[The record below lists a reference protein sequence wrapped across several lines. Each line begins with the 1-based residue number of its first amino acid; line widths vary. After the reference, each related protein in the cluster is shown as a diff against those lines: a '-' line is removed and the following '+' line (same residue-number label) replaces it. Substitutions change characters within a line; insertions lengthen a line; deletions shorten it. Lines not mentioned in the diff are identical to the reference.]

1 VRRHW
6 PLLPIAALALALRL
20 VNLDYG
26 LPGHPH
32 PDEWRVVRPA
42 ARMARAA
49 ELDLHPGFFN
59 YPALQMV
66 LLGASLRVADAFSPP
81 APGEPFR
88 EVAVRDLRVARRVTA
103 AFGLA
108 TVLVTYA
115 LGLLVGGRTTA
126 VLAALFLAV
135 APYHA
140 LDSHYTNVDVPMTLW
155 LVAAAGAALVF
166 ARRRRRG
173 WLLAAGACL
182 GLATATKY
190 TALAAAPLL
199 PAACLAARR
208 AGEGLWR
215 SLAPAVP
222 ALALMLVFFA
232 AGAPYTF
239 LDFEGFRAGLQE
251 EQVHMGEGHV
261 GFDLAPRGWIYR
273 RGVHQLAAGLP
284 FALGVPLYLL
294 ALGGLAGL
302 ARRPRA
308 PGLVLAAA
316 VLPVFALL
324 VVPEVVFLR
333 YLLPLLPF
341 LAVAAAGF
349 TAWALGRGRRAAW
362 LGGTALAATLLY
374 TTAFT
379 ASQLRSLEPQNGA
392 LASDWIREH
401 VPPGPVAI
409 AGLPWM
415 LNLPGG
421 AHTLRRFKLERA
433 RKRHHLPEWLVVSG
447 WYERAY
453 QRGSL
458 RRGPEGRF
466 LGSLERP
473 GSTYE
478 LRVRF
483 ACHYLDQ
490 ELYAR
495 LDPSFAHQ
503 FACLDFAIYRL
514 REPDALTGR
523 AGSGHAGGT

>member
-6 PLLPIAALALALRL
+6 PLLPIAALALVLRL

-42 ARMARAA
+42 GRMARAA
-49 ELDLHPGFFN
+49 ELDLRPEFFN

-66 LLGASLRVADAFSPP
+66 LLGGALRVADAVSPP
-81 APGEPFR
+81 APGEPFLD
-88 EVAVRDLRVARRVTA
+88 VAVRDMRVARRVTA
-103 AFGLA
+103 AFGVA
-108 TVLVTYA
+108 TVLATYA
-115 LGLLVGGRTTA
+115 LGLLVGGRATA

-155 LVAAAGAALVF
+155 LTLAACAALVF
-166 ARRRRRG
+166 VRRRQAG

-208 AGEGLWR
+208 AGEGIGR
-215 SLAPAVP
+215 ALAPAAA
-222 ALALMLVFFA
+222 ALLVMLVCFA

-239 LDFEGFRAGLQE
+239 LDFDGFRAGLLE
-251 EQVHMGEGHV
+251 ERVHMGEGHV
-261 GFDLAPRGWIYR
+261 GFDLAPQGWIYR
-273 RGVHQLAAGLP
+273 RGVYQLAAGLP

-294 ALGGLAGL
+294 ALAGL

-316 VLPVFALL
+316 ALPLFALL
-324 VVPEVVFLR
+324 LVPEVVFVR

-349 TAWALGRGRRAAW
+349 TAWALGRGRRGAL
-362 LGGTALAATLLY
+362 LGAVALAATLLY
-374 TTAFT
+374 TTALT

-415 LNLPGG
+415 LNLPGD
-421 AHTLRRFKLERA
+421 AHTLRRFNLERA
-433 RKRHHLPEWLVVSG
+433 RQRRRLPEWLVLSG

-458 RRGPEGRF
+458 SGWPEGRF
-466 LGSLERP
+466 VRSLGEP
-473 GSTYE
+473 GSAYD
-478 LRVRF
+478 LRARF
-483 ACHYLDQ
+483 ACHYLGQ
-490 ELYAR
+490 GLYAR

-503 FACLDFAIYRL
+503 FACLDFSIYRL
-514 REPDALTGR
+514 REPDAPT
-523 AGSGHAGGT
+523 AGGSAPGGA